1 LLLLPPGLVVK
12 LTQRECLQYVRLLVS
27 WFFDWLGVESER
39 EVVPLAAELVALVFF
54 NDWTD
59 LALHVFG

>member
-39 EVVPLAAELVALVFF
+39 EVVPLATELVALVFF

>member
-12 LTQRECLQYVRLLVS
+12 LTERECLQYVRLLVS
-27 WFFDWLGVESER
+27 WFFVWLGVESER

-54 NDWTD
+54 NNWTD

>member
-1 LLLLPPGLVVK
+1 MLLLPPGLVVK